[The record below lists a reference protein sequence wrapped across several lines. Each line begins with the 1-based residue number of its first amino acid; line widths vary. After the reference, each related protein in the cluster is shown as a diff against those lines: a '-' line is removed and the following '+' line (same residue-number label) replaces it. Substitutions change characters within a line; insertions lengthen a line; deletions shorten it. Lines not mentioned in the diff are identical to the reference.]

1 MHVTHDFDPG
11 TALPVGWGVRVMLLC
26 ADEANALVRR
36 IAGLGGAVEIETEVY
51 SALSA
56 MIDDPMGY
64 GLFVMDCDAF
74 GGPEAGRRAAAALAA
89 VKSRIPVI
97 LVSNDHAAQVFP
109 QEREAPVCLRAPIS
123 AVSLRVGFEHAL
135 RDRLMWRAA

>member
-1 MHVTHDFDPG
+1 MQVTHDFD
-11 TALPVGWGVRVMLLC
+11 TAAALPVGWGVRVLLLSQ
-26 ADEANALVRR
+26 ASGSALEKR
-36 IAGLGGAVEIETEVY
+36 ILGLGGQVEVETEVY

-64 GLFVMDCDAF
+64 GLFVMDCDGF
-74 GGPEAGRRAAAALAA
+74 GGPEAGSRAASTLMAAQAR
-89 VKSRIPVI
+89 VPVI
-97 LVSNDHAAQVFP
+97 LVSADLAAQTFP
-109 QEREAPVCLRAPIS
+109 QERTQPTCLRAPIS